1 MSDPLLALDHSVDFS
16 ALAATVERV
25 APRIISPKAGRP
37 AFPTEAMV
45 QIIILKCFHSLSDEM
60 MEYQLIDRL
69 S

>member
-1 MSDPLLALDHSVDFS
+1 
-16 ALAATVERV
+16 
-25 APRIISPKAGRP
+25 
-37 AFPTEAMV
+37 MV